1 MARTSIFI
9 GRHNGT
15 SIVIRHFC
23 IITFR
28 TIRTALRRTRRNTQI
43 QTVHHLV
50 NATLFPASGS
60 ENVNPDTHLVLTFSE
75 TPVLGDS
82 GMIRVYDAVTDQV
95 VDSLDLSI
103 PSGPTESRTY
113 GPECDYTKVPLT
125 ILVPLC
131 LPIKIL
137 VRVLLRER
145 RNLLFLCTT
154 WSVTAS

>member
-1 MARTSIFI
+1 MVTLKSFLGMIAAVPFIMAC
-9 GRHNGT
+9 N
-15 SIVIRHFC
+15 
-23 IITFR
+23 
-28 TIRTALRRTRRNTQI
+28 
-43 QTVHHLV
+43 QTGQV

-103 PSGPTESRTY
+103 PSGPTERAVRMVRNVIIQK
-113 GPECDYTKVPLT
+113 CLMT

-145 RNLLFLCTT
+145 RNLLLLCT
-154 WSVTAS
+154 SLLS

>member
-1 MARTSIFI
+1 MIAAVPFIMAC
-9 GRHNGT
+9 N
-15 SIVIRHFC
+15 
-23 IITFR
+23 
-28 TIRTALRRTRRNTQI
+28 
-43 QTVHHLV
+43 QTGQV

-103 PSGPTESRTY
+103 PPGPTESRTY
-113 GPECDYTKVPLT
+113 GPECDYTKCLMT

-131 LPIKIL
+131 LPIRYSSGYSFGNGGTYSSCVPAYYYRGIYGCL
-137 VRVLLRER
+137 S
-145 RNLLFLCTT
+145 FL
-154 WSVTAS
+154 SRHRA

>member
-1 MARTSIFI
+1 MVTLKSFLGMIAAVPFIMAC
-9 GRHNGT
+9 N
-15 SIVIRHFC
+15 
-23 IITFR
+23 
-28 TIRTALRRTRRNTQI
+28 
-43 QTVHHLV
+43 QTGQV

-113 GPECDYTKVPLT
+113 GPELIIQKCLMT

-145 RNLLFLCTT
+145 RNLLLLCT
-154 WSVTAS
+154 SLLL

>member
-1 MARTSIFI
+1 MIAAVPFIMACNQT
-9 GRHNGT
+9 GLGQCN
-15 SIVIRHFC
+15 
-23 IITFR
+23 TFS
-28 TIRTALRRTRRNTQI
+28 Q
-43 QTVHHLV
+43 
-50 NATLFPASGS
+50 ASGS
-60 ENVNPDTHLVLTFSE
+60 EKCQSDTHLVLTFSE

-113 GPECDYTKVPLT
+113 GRNVIIQKCLMT

-137 VRVLLRER
+137 VRVLLREQ
-145 RNLLFLCTT
+145 RNLLSCVPAYYHRGIYGCLSFLSCHR
-154 WSVTAS
+154 A

>member
-1 MARTSIFI
+1 MVTLKSFLGMIAAVPFIMAC
-9 GRHNGT
+9 N
-15 SIVIRHFC
+15 
-23 IITFR
+23 
-28 TIRTALRRTRRNTQI
+28 
-43 QTVHHLV
+43 QTGQV

-103 PSGPTESRTY
+103 PSVLRRAVRMVRNVIIQK
-113 GPECDYTKVPLT
+113 CLMT

-145 RNLLFLCTT
+145 RNLLLLCT
-154 WSVTAS
+154 SLLL

>member
-1 MARTSIFI
+1 MVTLKSFLGMIAAVPFIMAC
-9 GRHNGT
+9 N
-15 SIVIRHFC
+15 
-23 IITFR
+23 
-28 TIRTALRRTRRNTQI
+28 
-43 QTVHHLV
+43 QTGQV

-113 GPECDYTKVPLT
+113 GPECDYTKVPYDYT
-125 ILVPLC
+125 RTVMPTNKDTRPGNSFGNGGTYSSCVPAYYYRGIYGC
-131 LPIKIL
+131 LS
-137 VRVLLRER
+137 
-145 RNLLFLCTT
+145 FL
-154 WSVTAS
+154 SRHRA

>member
-1 MARTSIFI
+1 MVTLKSFLGMIAAVPFIMAC
-9 GRHNGT
+9 N
-15 SIVIRHFC
+15 
-23 IITFR
+23 
-28 TIRTALRRTRRNTQI
+28 
-43 QTVHHLV
+43 QTGQV

-113 GPECDYTKVPLT
+113 GPECDYTKVPYR
-125 ILVPLC
+125 C
-131 LPIKIL
+131 
-137 VRVLLRER
+137 
-145 RNLLFLCTT
+145 
-154 WSVTAS
+154 AYQ